1 MHSLDH
7 FPIPLLGFA
16 AYSGTGKTTLITQLL
31 PKLTAQGLRIGMVKH
46 SHHDIE
52 MDKPSKDSYKLRK
65 AGACQ
70 MVLAS
75 PHRTIV
81 FVEQDEPT
89 EPALMT
95 QLNWLDTKAL
105 DLVLVEGFRHEA
117 FSKIELHRP
126 SLGKPLLA
134 STDEHII
141 AIATDT
147 NADINQASLTAK
159 SITCLDLND
168 IDAICAFITA
178 YCADKGSSSISSDN
192 Y

>member
-16 AYSGTGKTTLITQLL
+16 AYSGTGKTTLITQLI
-31 PKLTAQGLRIGMVKH
+31 PKLAAQGLRIGMVKH

-52 MDKPSKDSYKLRK
+52 MDNPGKDSYKLRK

-75 PHRTIV
+75 PHRTIM
-81 FVEQDEPT
+81 FVEQDEPA
-89 EPALMT
+89 EPTLLA
-95 QLNWLDTKAL
+95 QLNWLDTAAL
-105 DLVLVEGFRHEA
+105 DLVLVEGFRHEV

-134 STDEHII
+134 ATDEHII
-141 AIATDT
+141 AIASD
-147 NADINQASLTAK
+147 ADINQPDLTTK

-168 IDAICAFITA
+168 IDAICDFITA
-178 YCADKGSSSISSDN
+178 YCVEKGSSSISSDN

>member
-75 PHRTIV
+75 PHRTIM
-81 FVEQDEPT
+81 FAEQDEPA
-89 EPALMT
+89 EPTLLA
-95 QLNWLDTKAL
+95 QLNWLDTTEL
-105 DLVLVEGFRHEA
+105 DLVLVEGFRHES

-141 AIATDT
+141 AIATDAD
-147 NADINQASLTAK
+147 ADINQSGLTAK
-159 SITCLDLND
+159 SIPCLDLNN
-168 IDAICAFITA
+168 IDAICDFIIA
-178 YCADKGSSSISSDN
+178 YCADKGLSAV
-192 Y
+192 